1 MARRSVR
8 TDSCL
13 PVVRGWARCFPTS
26 SGIASDPR
34 SRKCSSSALRPA
46 IAASP
51 RRPCR
56 SGRITG
62 RISCTGFRA
71 TSGGASRL
79 PTTRG
84 ARTSI
89 RPTVTDSPGPKR
101 CRPRA
106 TIWRFAS
113 RRSRARPCSSRVSV
127 STRIRPTST
136 SLSTAIRRRRMR
148 GWSAAVQ
155 DMGSSM
161 ARRSESWSRGWC
173 SMGSRRMSNSGSPAL
188 LDSDFERFKR
198 GLPRDFPGH
207 VRDTYHID
215 LSARYLGQ
223 RLPHP
228 VGKGSGQLSLNAGQL
243 ETDAEAGL
251 AFAVLKTVIA
261 QNAAG
266 AQSMA
271 AWAIHETKMKVERRG
286 ETGGWT
292 VTWKGRGW
300 DRSFDDYLALVRAGR
315 DLTRSGRLLAVPSV
329 KYHLPRLDEP
339 FRDDEYAFTTRALA
353 DAWGESPLLLE
364 KDFSPTLAGDALAD
378 EKAQILR
385 WLREVPARIRQHADV
400 RLAMKLMNARF
411 EDAFQVE
418 MVNAASSADALV
430 VFNRLFDAA
439 KRVAYGGTELSDR
452 NLRVL
457 GRPSGRQAVRPSLCG
472 TGNIHSGRMI
482 VEYALRGCSSV
493 QLHTFFQ
500 LPLEE
505 YPATEGSRTQRAL
518 HALIFEPRDGLIAV
532 VLEREA
538 EGKLERRGGE
548 LHFLDLLPDAYNAR

>member
-1 MARRSVR
+1 
-8 TDSCL
+8 
-13 PVVRGWARCFPTS
+13 
-26 SGIASDPR
+26 
-34 SRKCSSSALRPA
+34 
-46 IAASP
+46 
-51 RRPCR
+51 
-56 SGRITG
+56 
-62 RISCTGFRA
+62 
-71 TSGGASRL
+71 
-79 PTTRG
+79 
-84 ARTSI
+84 
-89 RPTVTDSPGPKR
+89 
-101 CRPRA
+101 
-106 TIWRFAS
+106 
-113 RRSRARPCSSRVSV
+113 
-127 STRIRPTST
+127 
-136 SLSTAIRRRRMR
+136 
-148 GWSAAVQ
+148 
-155 DMGSSM
+155 
-161 ARRSESWSRGWC
+161 
-173 SMGSRRMSNSGSPAL
+173 MSNSGSPAL
-188 LDSDFERFKR
+188 LDSDFDRFKR

-207 VRDTYHID
+207 VRETYHID

-329 KYHLPRLDEP
+329 KYHLPRLDEA
-339 FRDDEYAFTTRALA
+339 FRDDEYACTTRALA

-385 WLREVPARIRQHADV
+385 WLREVPQRIRAHADV

-411 EDAFQVE
+411 DDAFQVE
-418 MVNAASSADALV
+418 MVNVASSADALV

-518 HALIFEPRDGLIAV
+518 HALIFEPRNGLIAV
-532 VLEREA
+532 MREREA
-538 EGKLERRGGE
+538 AGLLERSGGE
-548 LHFLDLLPDAYNAR
+548 LRFLDLVPEQTQ

>member
-1 MARRSVR
+1 
-8 TDSCL
+8 
-13 PVVRGWARCFPTS
+13 
-26 SGIASDPR
+26 
-34 SRKCSSSALRPA
+34 
-46 IAASP
+46 
-51 RRPCR
+51 
-56 SGRITG
+56 
-62 RISCTGFRA
+62 
-71 TSGGASRL
+71 
-79 PTTRG
+79 
-84 ARTSI
+84 
-89 RPTVTDSPGPKR
+89 
-101 CRPRA
+101 
-106 TIWRFAS
+106 
-113 RRSRARPCSSRVSV
+113 
-127 STRIRPTST
+127 
-136 SLSTAIRRRRMR
+136 
-148 GWSAAVQ
+148 
-155 DMGSSM
+155 
-161 ARRSESWSRGWC
+161 
-173 SMGSRRMSNSGSPAL
+173 MSNSGSPAL

-207 VRDTYHID
+207 VRETYHID

-353 DAWGESPLLLE
+353 DAWGESPLPLE

-518 HALIFEPRDGLIAV
+518 HALIFEPSDGLIAV
-532 VLEREA
+532 MREREA
-538 EGKLERRGGE
+538 AGLLDRSGGE
-548 LHFLDLLPDAYNAR
+548 LRFLDLVPEETQ